1 MENQIT
7 KGDFKMRVFLWKWCN
22 VCQFKNLMESKD
34 GKNKK
39 IKWDDQQYNW
49 IIKFVIISQKT
60 KKKSSEMDSDLGK

>member
-1 MENQIT
+1 
-7 KGDFKMRVFLWKWCN
+7 
-22 VCQFKNLMESKD
+22 MESKD